1 MLGTSLN
8 RYLQE
13 DLTVPAV
20 PAPTTNMGPPPSR
33 KRRSPSHSREEASS
47 SVSEEGEGEERRAR
61 REPAP
66 LPQPVLRAAD
76 EGTDDEFTPPKTYS
90 SLHTAATDAIDEYLD
105 DQLYGRHTHDD
116 CFICDFQERYEKE
129 VRASGG
135 QTSVLLEGSYAY
147 NLMREY
153 HKEHPFTGRGKKA
166 KALTKIYKL
175 HVWNPAVKAN
185 NGRPPRHLPQPDE
198 RKFVEHLTLFSLD
211 PTSINMECI
220 HAIRQ
225 LIWTFGSKL
234 VVDGAPDAVNGRLV
248 LNATGELSKLI
259 DKQVKLA
266 GENFNSPFALDP
278 ERVLAFASTR
288 PLDAIRSQATSDA
301 LGGATATNN
310 QTAVS
315 MVTAQR
321 PSFGEISSVSV
332 VEEEEEEESDSEDS
346 GAMNID

>member
-47 SVSEEGEGEERRAR
+47 SVSEEGEERVNKRAR
-61 REPAP
+61 REPA
-66 LPQPVLRAAD
+66 PVLRAAD

-90 SLHTAATDAIDEYLD
+90 SLHSLASDAIEEYMD
-105 DQLYGRHTHDD
+105 NEMYGRHAHEN

-129 VRASGG
+129 VRRSGG
-135 QTSVLLEGSYAY
+135 QTPVLLEGSYGY

-153 HKEHPFTGRGKKA
+153 HKENPFKSRGQKA
-166 KALTKIYKL
+166 RQLTRIYEL

-185 NGRPPRHLPQPDE
+185 GGVAPRYLPAPNV
-198 RKFVEHLTLFSLD
+198 RKMVEHLTLYSLD
-211 PTSINMECI
+211 PTAATMEAI
-220 HAIRQ
+220 HVTRMIMWA
-225 LIWTFGSKL
+225 FSSKM
-234 VVDGAPDAVNGRLV
+234 VVDGAPDPVNGRLV
-248 LNATGELSKLI
+248 LNATAEYNKLVE
-259 DKQVKLA
+259 KQQKLA
-266 GENFNSPFALDP
+266 GENFSSPFALDP
-278 ERVLAFASTR
+278 ERALAFASTR

-332 VEEEEEEESDSEDS
+332 VGEEEEESDSEDS
-346 GAMNID
+346 GTMNID